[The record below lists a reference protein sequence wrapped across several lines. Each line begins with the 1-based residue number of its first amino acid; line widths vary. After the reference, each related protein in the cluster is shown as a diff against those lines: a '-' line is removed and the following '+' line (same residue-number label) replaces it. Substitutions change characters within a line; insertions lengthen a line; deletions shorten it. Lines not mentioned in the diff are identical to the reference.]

1 MPVRVSKAAYVYCF
15 PVLPKRL
22 ASTAFRCFRNGLRL
36 LLSGASKATAIHTAK
51 RYYFIKSY
59 LRLVLHDTEL
69 ADPVIKG
76 NMRIPDS
83 QGRHKPL
90 IVISAVRTV
99 YHTLMIGLDNSKILK
114 G

>member
-1 MPVRVSKAAYVYCF
+1 MRNHSKPYKIAFCECPSVFPMP
-15 PVLPKRL
+15 LT
-22 ASTAFRCFRNGLRL
+22 STALG
-36 LLSGASKATAIHTAK
+36 
-51 RYYFIKSY
+51 YYFIKSY

-69 ADPVIKG
+69 ADPVVKG

-83 QGRHKPL
+83 QSRHKPL